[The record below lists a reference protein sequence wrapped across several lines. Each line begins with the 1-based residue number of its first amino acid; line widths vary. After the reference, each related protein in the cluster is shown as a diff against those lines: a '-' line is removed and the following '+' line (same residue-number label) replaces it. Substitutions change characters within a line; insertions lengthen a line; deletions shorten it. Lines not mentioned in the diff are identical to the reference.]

1 MRHGFPVFAFL
12 SLCLALNVVAT
23 TVPRDE
29 IIDVVNQATAT
40 LLAHKRADD
49 SYSYP
54 PYLGSNYISQYYIML
69 QWLNASQWFQ
79 TELNESRLAEV
90 LFDQQLADGSWQAV
104 TDLNLPTGEVDTTI
118 FNYWAL
124 KAMGYPITHARLT
137 AARSY
142 ILAKGGLLKATTM
155 TRFWLALFGNVAWE
169 TVSYVPL
176 FVFQPDWIGD
186 IVDVQD
192 RVSQWVYPH
201 LLPMAYLRAT
211 RLVRPMPE
219 RFLLHELLL
228 SAKIDANGVLPPTP
242 KTRFNVRLP
251 RARQNYYEN
260 ALYDGNLKDVSTKEL
275 QALVDRMFKVQRP
288 AGSFG
293 AYTVST
299 LFTVVCLQTANQWTS
314 CMAPRPDRRP
324 AIEGIEGRRPA
335 PLSMIGVRPSQDHPN
350 DAQNPKPVVA
360 HGKPL
365 ASWMAAPCPDF
376 AHRDASYAARIEAA
390 TRGAFPFIEG
400 LYLKSGPSAYLQG
413 VLDYGDY
420 WDSML
425 AGLALMDV
433 AADPNRVLPTANY
446 LASRLGWAGLDWMD
460 GFAAVGDCVG
470 RYLSAQVMAIPSHW
484 PAGPLRQG
492 LLGWLQAMQN
502 DDGGWG
508 AFNRNRQ
515 GWWLVKEVAAQ
526 FADSAELF
534 DPSTVDVTAHI
545 MEAFASVGQT
555 AANSK
560 SVQRAVA
567 YLRTQQQ
574 KNGMYPG
581 RWGIGYVYG
590 TGAAL
595 VGLRKAEVP
604 SADPACLRA
613 AQWLLDVQNH
623 DGGWGETSYSYK
635 DPARAG
641 KGLSTVSQTA
651 WALLGLLE
659 LRDDA
664 ALPADVHGPLAAA
677 IERGVGYLVAD
688 FRAQGGFNDR
698 SAVGTGHPGIIYMQY
713 PVYAQTWPLMLL
725 GRYLARSQ

>member
-299 LFTVVCLQTANQWTS
+299 LFTVVCLQ
-314 CMAPRPDRRP
+314 
-324 AIEGIEGRRPA
+324 
-335 PLSMIGVRPSQDHPN
+335 
-350 DAQNPKPVVA
+350 
-360 HGKPL
+360 
-365 ASWMAAPCPDF
+365 DF

-400 LYLKSGPSAYLQG
+400 LYLKSGPSAYLG

-446 LASRLGWAGLDWMD
+446 LASKLVTLKGPMSGANEGLLGIPYGLDFEYAPD
-460 GFAAVGDCVG
+460 VDDTAEVAILYSRLLAANATG
-470 RYLSAQVMAIPSHW
+470 AQPLA
-484 PAGPLRQG
+484 PLRQG